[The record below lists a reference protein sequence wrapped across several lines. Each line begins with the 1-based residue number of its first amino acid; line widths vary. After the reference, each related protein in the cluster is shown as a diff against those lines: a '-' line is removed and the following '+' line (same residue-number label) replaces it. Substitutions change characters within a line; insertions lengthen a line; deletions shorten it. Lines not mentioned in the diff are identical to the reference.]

1 MPSITVTQSPPQGAV
16 IDNKSLLQAHCV
28 HKSSQVESTA
38 LLGAKVARL
47 QGRRGRAQGRS
58 RQEPEILGQRL
69 NDTDEGSAG

>member
-1 MPSITVTQSPPQGAV
+1 M
-16 IDNKSLLQAHCV
+16 
-28 HKSSQVESTA
+28 
-38 LLGAKVARL
+38 LGAKVARL